1 MGGKEESGDH
11 AILGLFVFG
20 REHYPASVKGH
31 LIPSEC

>member
-20 REHYPASVKGH
+20 REHYPTPVKD
-31 LIPSEC
+31 I